1 MEKLYKY
8 MIIINIISF
17 IIYAIDKKL
26 AIKKKTRVPEAIH
39 LFLSRIGGSLGSLIA
54 MYLVHHKTKKW
65 YFVLIN
71 LGLTVLYSYIIFKRY
86 I

>member
-17 IIYAIDKKL
+17 IIYALDKRL
-26 AIKKKTRVPEAIH
+26 AIKKRTRVPEAIL
-39 LFLSRIGGSLGSLIA
+39 LFLSIIGGSLGSFIA

-71 LGLTVLYSYIIFKRY
+71 LGLTILYSYIIIKRY

>member
-17 IIYAIDKKL
+17 IIYAIDKRL
-26 AIKKKTRVPEAIH
+26 AIKKRTRVPEAIL
-39 LFLSRIGGSLGSLIA
+39 LFLSIIGGSLGSLIA

-71 LGLTVLYSYIIFKRY
+71 LGLTILYSYIIIKRY

>member
-17 IIYAIDKKL
+17 IIYAIDKRL
-26 AIKKKTRVPEAIH
+26 AIKKRTRVPEAIL
-39 LFLSRIGGSLGSLIA
+39 LFLSIIGGSLGSLIA

-71 LGLTVLYSYIIFKRY
+71 LGLTVLYSYIIIKRY

>member
-17 IIYAIDKKL
+17 IIYAIDKRL
-26 AIKKKTRVPEAIH
+26 AIKKKTRVPEVIL
-39 LFLSRIGGSLGSLIA
+39 LFLSIIGGSLGSLIA

-71 LGLTVLYSYIIFKRY
+71 LGLTILYSYIIIKRY

>member
-17 IIYAIDKKL
+17 IIYAIDKRL
-26 AIKKKTRVPEAIH
+26 AIKKKTRVPEAIL
-39 LFLSRIGGSLGSLIA
+39 LFLSIIGGSLGSLMA

-71 LGLTVLYSYIIFKRY
+71 LGLTVLYSYIIIKRY

>member
-17 IIYAIDKKL
+17 IIYAIDKRL
-26 AIKKKTRVPEAIH
+26 AIKKKTRVPEALL
-39 LFLSRIGGSLGSLIA
+39 LFLSIIGGSLGSLIA

-71 LGLTVLYSYIIFKRY
+71 LGLTVLYSYIIIKRY

>member
-8 MIIINIISF
+8 MIIINVISF
-17 IIYAIDKKL
+17 IIYAIDKRL
-26 AIKKKTRVPEAIH
+26 AIKKRTRVPEAIL
-39 LFLSRIGGSLGSLIA
+39 LFLSIIGGSLGSLIA

-71 LGLTVLYSYIIFKRY
+71 LGLTVLYSYIIIKRY

>member
-17 IIYAIDKKL
+17 IIYAIDKRL
-26 AIKKKTRVPEAIH
+26 AIKKKTRVPEAIL
-39 LFLSRIGGSLGSLIA
+39 LFLSIIGGSLGSLIA

-71 LGLTVLYSYIIFKRY
+71 LGLTVLYSYIIIKRY

>member
-26 AIKKKTRVPEAIH
+26 AIKKKTRVPEAIL
-39 LFLSRIGGSLGSLIA
+39 LFLSIIGGSLGSLIA

-71 LGLTVLYSYIIFKRY
+71 LGLTVLYSYIIIKRY